1 MLTDIQIR
9 KAKPQ
14 GKPYKLADS
23 HQLFILVNT
32 NGSKLWRFDYSFDG
46 KRKTLALGS
55 YPIASLSDART
66 RRDEARQLLAQGVD
80 PAAQRKAARAAK
92 DEQAANSF
100 EVIAREWFEK
110 QAPSWADTTLIHA
123 RKRLESDLLPDLGKK
138 PITAIT
144 TRELLETLNK
154 IVQRGATDTASR
166 ARSDL
171 TRIFRHAILTGR
183 AEYNPASQLVGAL
196 PTVPVKHRATIV
208 EPKDVG
214 DLLRAIDSYQGL
226 PYVQAAFR
234 LAPLVFLRPIELAQA
249 EWSEFDLD
257 VGEWRIPGER
267 MKMNSRHIVPLSTQ
281 AVVILRELYLFTGN
295 QKYLFPHARNKGQH
309 MSRETIRAALVRI
322 GYGPN
327 SSTPMTAHGFRGMA
341 STLLHEQG
349 WPSDM
354 IERQLAHAE
363 RNKVKAA
370 YNHAEH
376 LPERRRM
383 MQAWA
388 DYLERLKNGA
398 VVVISFRQKTAS

>member
-1 MLTDIQIR
+1 MHAYGATRHGNCWR
-9 KAKPQ
+9 KATK
-14 GKPYKLADS
+14 S
-23 HQLFILVNT
+23 
-32 NGSKLWRFDYSFDG
+32 
-46 KRKTLALGS
+46 
-55 YPIASLSDART
+55 
-66 RRDEARQLLAQGVD
+66 
-80 PAAQRKAARAAK
+80 AK
-92 DEQAANSF
+92 EEQAANSF
-100 EVIAREWFEK
+100 EVIAREWFDK

-123 RKRLESDLLPDLGKK
+123 KKRLESDLLPDLGKK

-183 AEYNPASQLVGAL
+183 AEYNPASLLVGAL
-196 PTVPVKHRATIV
+196 PTVPVKHRSTIV

-214 DLLRAIDSYQGL
+214 DLLRAIDDYRGL

-257 VGEWRIPGER
+257 GGEWRIPGER
-267 MKMNSRHIVPLSTQ
+267 MKMNSRHIVPLSVQ
-281 AVVILRELYLFTGN
+281 AVAILRDLHPFTGH
-295 QKYLFPHARNKGQH
+295 QRYLFPHARNKDQH
-309 MSRETIRAALVRI
+309 MSRETIRASLVRM

-327 SSTPMTAHGFRGMA
+327 SETPMTAHGFRGMA

-349 WPSDM
+349 WPSDV

-363 RNKVKAA
+363 RNKIKAA

-383 MQAWA
+383 MQEWA
-388 DYLERLKNGA
+388 DYLDSLKAGA
-398 VVVISFRQKTAS
+398 VVLQFRQRTA